1 RHREEVDEPRAFI
14 AAKQGSKLSQLYGLP
29 ESQTGGN
36 DDNPRQQKAG
46 VDQLLHGIVAAK
58 ITMAEPTSDR
68 RTKIAHDL
76 GREYRQELLPEV
88 PSHQP
93 NRHIHRTI
101 DEKQPHGREMPE
113 QPAGEPATKGD
124 RLRKG
129 KAKQRRG
136 VVNLPTRSDHDQC
149 GQCIDPMGYP
159 HIERMDFMVRQARGG
174 SPISGHPMVPVCA
187 IAAPE
192 YTSWRPVDAFSD

>member
-1 RHREEVDEPRAFI
+1 MAADHGAQALRHEQSHRHVNYQEEKDDRHREEVDEPRAFI

-101 DEKQPHGREMPE
+101 DEKQPHG
-113 QPAGEPATKGD
+113 
-124 RLRKG
+124 
-129 KAKQRRG
+129 
-136 VVNLPTRSDHDQC
+136 
-149 GQCIDPMGYP
+149 
-159 HIERMDFMVRQARGG
+159 
-174 SPISGHPMVPVCA
+174 
-187 IAAPE
+187 
-192 YTSWRPVDAFSD
+192 